1 MNFEL
6 STLLNLLGSLGL
18 FLYGMKVMSDALM
31 ELAGKRM
38 RSFMAELTANRFKG
52 MLTGLIIT
60 GLIQSS
66 SATTLMVVSFVN
78 AGLLRLAEAI
88 SVIMGAN
95 IGTTFTAWLI
105 TLLGF
110 KVSMS
115 SIALPLM
122 ILAFALYMQRT
133 PVVNQWGRLL
143 AGFALLFIGLDF
155 MKGAIPDLHDNPK
168 LYEII
173 REWSEDGGFGSIL
186 MFVGVG
192 TLLTLI
198 LQSSSATMAI
208 TLVAASQGWLPF
220 SAAAA
225 MVLGENIGTTITAN
239 MAAFVANVHA
249 RRAALAHL
257 IFNLFGVC
265 WILLLFDPVLQT
277 VNKIASFQ
285 GALPMIHT
293 DDIPLGLAFFHSFF
307 NIANMLLLIGLVNI
321 LARAVEV
328 LIREKPASCPVGDS
342 PLYLKRSLLKY
353 PETGIAALQYES
365 LHLYEHAVY
374 RAIAHSMNLHR
385 HDIESDLTPEAVA
398 AKSHEVIELD
408 LEQFVQ
414 EHIQPIYTAIID
426 YSVRLQQRHRLTP
439 KQQNL
444 ITDLKHANRDVLVI
458 TSTIA
463 SLSRDLQSYM
473 DSDNTA
479 IQYQY
484 DRLRALLVSTLRRLE
499 EAAHLEQHPQRRN
512 AFNALYRDIKKHDRN
527 LVSEIDGMIREK
539 KITSQM
545 GASLIS
551 SSAILKRLCRDL
563 VKVARLQSKGGD
575 YYQKNV
581 AEQPNLK
588 ELIDLAE

>member
-1 MNFEL
+1 
-6 STLLNLLGSLGL
+6 
-18 FLYGMKVMSDALM
+18 
-31 ELAGKRM
+31 
-38 RSFMAELTANRFKG
+38 
-52 MLTGLIIT
+52 
-60 GLIQSS
+60 
-66 SATTLMVVSFVN
+66 
-78 AGLLRLAEAI
+78 
-88 SVIMGAN
+88 
-95 IGTTFTAWLI
+95 
-105 TLLGF
+105 
-110 KVSMS
+110 
-115 SIALPLM
+115 
-122 ILAFALYMQRT
+122 
-133 PVVNQWGRLL
+133 
-143 AGFALLFIGLDF
+143 
-155 MKGAIPDLHDNPK
+155 
-168 LYEII
+168 
-173 REWSEDGGFGSIL
+173 
-186 MFVGVG
+186 
-192 TLLTLI
+192 
-198 LQSSSATMAI
+198 
-208 TLVAASQGWLPF
+208 
-220 SAAAA
+220 
-225 MVLGENIGTTITAN
+225 AN

-499 EAAHLEQHPQRRN
+499 EAAQLEQHPQRRN

-545 GASLIS
+545 GASLIVI
-551 SSAILKRLCRDL
+551 SALALQARDFHQ
-563 VKVARLQSKGGD
+563 VATQAL
-575 YYQKNV
+575 
-581 AEQPNLK
+581 
-588 ELIDLAE
+588 